1 MMAALRTLLIAVL
14 VLFVGAA
21 HAQDLPD
28 AADIDAFRTEVEAL
42 PEGESRTEL
51 QTQLATLQSRTEA
64 LEEARRQREL
74 FEEEI
79 ERGPERL
86 QELRGTIA
94 ELRAAPPP
102 TAPTVDFMNNARL
115 QEFESEL
122 AEAETRFTALRTRI
136 GEVDRALQT
145 AAARP
150 VNIISEAEAAQERIA
165 RISRQLDTLSASS
178 TDLDTRLRRSAL
190 LAARASREAELLA
203 LEAERASNTARLERL
218 QLERDLAQLE
228 ADRLAL
234 RIEGLQSVTGQRLM
248 NEAGE
253 LQTRNLMALAGATTA
268 PSRIVSAT
276 GVEVH
281 PLIADFAERNAEL
294 IESLQALA
302 EADTRLPEQRAQ
314 VQSQLASVSSN
325 LNIVTQL
332 TELGGLD
339 RRAGETLRRLRAA
352 VPVQAAVEADI
363 ERSRAQYLSA
373 QQDFFLAQEELRNMP
388 YGRMNAER
396 LLSDFQRNNS
406 DAPPLTVEE
415 ASWLD
420 ELYELR
426 RDALDRI
433 TKAANARSASV
444 IALQQLQTDLL
455 DQTVELQTVLDENLL
470 WLPSAEPVWL
480 DWPAKVV
487 RGTLELVQPAR
498 LASVLSTLQGRAL
511 ALWPLSLLAVIAA
524 VGLFTVRPRLR
535 ASMKDR
541 GAKVGRVRED
551 SLLHTPLVVLE
562 SFALALPLP
571 ILVGFTGWLLRSA
584 DAAPPIARAVGMGL
598 TALAIFLMIFLTLRA
613 AADRDGLFHRHIRV
627 PEDLRRG
634 IQTET
639 RWFIPTAGTAV
650 FVLALARD
658 SRSTDVYEGVAL
670 AAFLALAVA
679 AGLFFYR
686 LLWGRRAAF
695 TRTLESGSFWFRYR
709 KPIIGLLV
717 GLPFATAFAAGLGF
731 LSTADE
737 VLQLVMNTAV
747 VALLLYVVYGILR
760 RSVNITHR
768 RLTLKQALQRRE
780 AALEA
785 RRKEEAALAEGDA
798 SDEAALP
805 ASPPP
810 VDYEQIDLEQTSRQT
825 RQLVG
830 TITLIGFLA
839 ALWFIWR
846 DLLPALGALDS
857 VELYRNGTTVVGE
870 GDDALEVT
878 QYITLWDLV
887 QSLVTIVLTIIAARN
902 LPGFLEIFVL
912 NRSNLESG
920 VKYAIVTITGYV
932 IIAFGLVTALNQL
945 GVQWG
950 QLGFI
955 VAALGVGIGFG
966 LQEIIANF
974 ISGIIILFER
984 PVRVGD
990 YVTVG
995 DQSGN
1000 VSRIK
1005 IRATTLTDLDNKEI
1019 LIPNKE
1025 FITSRVTNW
1034 TLSNSVLR
1042 LIIPV
1047 GIAYGSDTR
1056 KAQKIMLDTLKAE
1069 PKVLDTPAP
1078 QVIFVNFGDSS
1089 LDFELRVFCRSVE
1102 DRFPVINAVHTAI
1115 NLALERA
1122 GISIPFPQRDLH
1134 LVSAE
1139 APLKVGQPRAQKGA
1153 APKLPEISP
1162 EPAE

>member
-1 MMAALRTLLIAVL
+1 MVALRTFLIACL
-14 VLFVGAA
+14 LFLGTA

-28 AADIDAFRTEVEAL
+28 ADDISTFRAEVEAL
-42 PEGESRTEL
+42 PEGEARTEL
-51 QTQLATLQSRTEA
+51 QTQLATLRSRTDA
-64 LEEARRQREL
+64 LEEARQRQVR

-79 ERGPERL
+79 QRGPERL
-86 QELRGTIA
+86 GELRA
-94 ELRAAPPP
+94 EIDRLRAAPPP
-102 TAPTVDFMNNARL
+102 EAPTVDFMNNARL
-115 QEFESEL
+115 REFEREL
-122 AEAETRFTALRTRI
+122 AESETRFTALRTRI
-136 GEVDRALQT
+136 NEIDRSLQT
-145 AAARP
+145 FAARP
-150 VNIISEAEAAQERIA
+150 ASIVGETEDAQERIE
-165 RISRQLDTLSASS
+165 RISQQLDTLPASP
-178 TDLDTRLRRSAL
+178 TDLDARLRRSAL

-203 LEAERASNTARLERL
+203 LEAERASNTARIERL

-268 PSRIVSAT
+268 PSRVVSTT

-281 PLIADFAERNAEL
+281 PLLAEFAERNAEL

-314 VQSQLASVSSN
+314 VQSQLSSVSSN

-388 YGRMNAER
+388 YGRMNADR
-396 LLSDFQRNNS
+396 LLTDFQRNNS

-433 TKAANARSASV
+433 TKAANARSTSV
-444 IALQQLQTDLL
+444 VALQQLQTDLL

-487 RGTLELVQPAR
+487 RGTLELAQPTRMA
-498 LASVLSTLQGRAL
+498 ATLSTLRDRAL
-511 ALWPLSLLAVIAA
+511 SLFPLTLLVVLAA
-524 VGLFTVRPRLR
+524 VGMSVIRPRLR
-535 ASMKDR
+535 ASMKAR
-541 GAKVGRVRED
+541 GGKVGRVRED
-551 SLLHTPLVVLE
+551 SLLHTPLVILE

-571 ILVGFTGWLLRSA
+571 ILIGYTGWLLQGA

-613 AADRDGLFHRHIRV
+613 AADRDGLFHRHIRM

-670 AAFLALAVA
+670 AAFLALAIA

-695 TRTLESGSFWFRYR
+695 TKSLDAESVWFRYR

-717 GLPFATAFAAGLGF
+717 GLPFATALAAALGF

-737 VLQLVMNTAV
+737 VLQLVMNSAV
-747 VALLLYVVYGILR
+747 VALLIYIVYGTLR
-760 RSVNITHR
+760 RTVNITHR

-785 RRKEEAALAEGDA
+785 RRKEEEALKSAEGDV

-805 ASPPP
+805 AAPPP

-830 TITLIGFLA
+830 TVALLGFIA

-857 VELYRNGTTVVGE
+857 VELYRNGTTTVGE

-887 QSLVTIVLTIIAARN
+887 QSLVTVVLTVIAARN

-912 NRSNLESG
+912 NRSNIESG

-1034 TLSNSVLR
+1034 TLSNSILR

-1056 KAQKIMLDTLKAE
+1056 KAQKIMLETLKAE
-1069 PKVLDTPAP
+1069 PKVLDSPAP

-1122 GISIPFPQRDLH
+1122 GIGIPFPQRDLH

-1139 APLKVGQPRAQKGA
+1139 APLKVGQAQVPRRAP
-1153 APKLPEISP
+1153 PKLSP